1 MKLRDPAGYALNV
14 QTPWVCGDLGDVQ
27 IQQNEKDPERPL
39 AVRIDPV
46 IEIRPEAKHKPLLEL
61 REEDVILNFLP
72 KLNWK
77 FVRDEMRSPE
87 GINFFK
93 TQYLCQW
100 IEEDEGIKCTF
111 TEQSLR
117 ARLRPRSYFDAT
129 CLPGTPVYM
138 ALDTASS
145 TSRTAD
151 FSAISISRNQIVIE
165 EDKGKKTEAM
175 VLLAVDFGRW
185 KSSEIIEHVV
195 KAIEVHRPSAWA
207 LEKDR
212 GHEDII
218 LGVRK
223 QCLLRNLVMPHV
235 VARDIKN
242 TPQAKAAKIKIMEA
256 PLEDSRYW
264 LAAGPH
270 VDMTIAQFVRFDGV
284 KKSGSSDRRK
294 DDIPDSCS
302 LAFRIWGPRASYE
315 ESGPGRTESTPG
327 GR

>member
-1 MKLRDPAGYALNV
+1 M
-14 QTPWVCGDLGDVQ
+14 
-27 IQQNEKDPERPL
+27 
-39 AVRIDPV
+39 
-46 IEIRPEAKHKPLLEL
+46 
-61 REEDVILNFLP
+61 
-72 KLNWK
+72 
-77 FVRDEMRSPE
+77 
-87 GINFFK
+87 
-93 TQYLCQW
+93 
-100 IEEDEGIKCTF
+100 
-111 TEQSLR
+111 
-117 ARLRPRSYFDAT
+117 
-129 CLPGTPVYM
+129 
-138 ALDTASS
+138 
-145 TSRTAD
+145 
-151 FSAISISRNQIVIE
+151 IE

-212 GHEDII
+212 GHEDLI

-223 QCLLRNLVMPHV
+223 QCLLRNLTMPHV
-235 VARDIKN
+235 VTRDIKN

-284 KKSGSSDRRK
+284 KKSGSSDSSK

-302 LAFRIWGPRASYE
+302 LAFQIWGPRATYE
-315 ESGPGRTESTPG
+315 KVDPEEAQARREEDEKELEAEKRRLHYQRLFGHDYVPPPPQIEEPQQPTRPQDPRWKIFGNRGPWRL
-327 GR
+327 